1 MAIAQAP
8 NDSYYNFLMGRHLE
22 GEDNIQGA
30 LAALERAAAADP
42 KAAEVRAEIARIHYR
57 RENRD
62 ESEKAA
68 KAALAIDDKN
78 FEANRILGL
87 IYSGAA
93 AGERNTPAQA
103 ENYVREAI
111 KYLEK
116 AQSVA
121 QGPPDPNLN
130 YMLGRMYTVS
140 GQPEKGVEAL
150 QRVVSQNPYSVP
162 ARTALAQAYA
172 ASGNLKAAIGA
183 LEEVADDSP
192 AALEE
197 MAKYQSGAG
206 LYKDAITSYTRA
218 LAGQP
223 NNQRMKLQR
232 IIAALEAKEYQQ
244 AATFA
249 GEAQQQHQAESTF
262 ARLHAMAQLELGN
275 RQRAIDLLESTAAK
289 FPRDAETQFKL
300 ADVYA
305 DAGRPSDAERTLRQ
319 MLSVNPADHRVLNYL
334 GYLLAQNG
342 KNLDEAIT
350 LVNRALQV
358 EPGRGEYL
366 DSLGWAYYK
375 QGNLN
380 EAEKYLS
387 QAAQKLP
394 DHPEILDHLG
404 DVYAKRG
411 RWQEAIDAWSRALAT
426 KDASVEPA
434 AVQRKIDDARSRV
447 GK

>member
-42 KAAEVRAEIARIHYR
+42 KAAEVRAEIARLHYR

-103 ENYVREAI
+103 ETYVREAI

-140 GQPEKGVEAL
+140 GQPAKGVEAL

-172 ASGNLKAAIGA
+172 ASGNLKGAIGA
-183 LEEVADDSP
+183 LEDVADDSP

-206 LYKDAITSYTRA
+206 LYKEAVTSYTRA
-218 LAGQP
+218 LAAQP
-223 NNQRMKLQR
+223 NNQRVKLQR

-249 GEAQQQHQAESTF
+249 AEAQQQHQAESTF
-262 ARLHAMAQLELGN
+262 PRLQAMALLELGN
-275 RQRAIDLLESTAAK
+275 RQRALELLESSAAK

-319 MLSVNPADHRVLNYL
+319 MLNVNPSDHRVLNYL
-334 GYLLAQNG
+334 GYLLANNG

-350 LVNRALQV
+350 LVNRALQAD
-358 EPGRGEYL
+358 PGRGEYL

-411 RWQEAIDAWSRALAT
+411 RWQEAIDAWTRALAT

-434 AVQRKIDDARSRV
+434 AVQRKIDDARGRA